1 MKVLDYEQ
9 VNGDQDKYDTA
20 MLPPS
25 RNKHHKHQETKNEN
39 AYDDQQV
46 EQRDNSRH
54 RIARR
59 PVFNH
64 ENMSSYMHGG
74 HIPSRVAGGRM
85 LVDESRPSSGETA
98 VTETQHIT
106 PVVDDLNVPE
116 QRKLSLPERM
126 V

>member
-1 MKVLDYEQ
+1 MKVFDYEQ
-9 VNGDQDKYDTA
+9 VNGDQDKDATA

-25 RNKHHKHQETKNEN
+25 RSKHHKHQETKNEN
-39 AYDDQQV
+39 D
-46 EQRDNSRH
+46 ERRDNSRH

-64 ENMSSYMHGG
+64 ENVSSYMHGG
-74 HIPSRVAGGRM
+74 HIPSRVGGGRM